1 MSHQIVL
8 LIALLVCS
16 ILHNLLSEAAVSTG
30 TCLDPP
36 HLASFWRLHLKP
48 WDYLPV
54 SLTQARTSLP

>member
-16 ILHNLLSEAAVSTG
+16 VLQDLLSEAAVSTG

-36 HLASFWRLHLKP
+36 QLAF
-48 WDYLPV
+48 YLSAACV
-54 SLTQARTSLP
+54 SSPGTTCQ